1 MVLAIFQWLGELVV
15 WLVGLAMPGALV
27 GMLLLLVTL
36 SFTDR
41 LFELLE
47 KTSSLLIGHL
57 SLMFIPI
64 SVGGFFLGH
73 EIYQQFPAILSLI
86 LLSTSAVIFFM
97 ALLVKWLL
105 SHD

>member
-1 MVLAIFQWLGELVV
+1 
-15 WLVGLAMPGALV
+15 
-27 GMLLLLVTL
+27 
-36 SFTDR
+36 
-41 LFELLE
+41 
-47 KTSSLLIGHL
+47 
-57 SLMFIPI
+57 MFIPI